1 MALSEVKRRLRKFQK
16 ETRQAGGITPVVA
29 DIIREGRYYD
39 ELTPQEK
46 AEVAAYWGT
55 DRDTFEVVHG
65 GIFNNYSLHFRIER
79 KPQPPRTKADR
90 EKIDNEIRE
99 VWDKVTAEYNSPEA
113 IAQREAE
120 YQELQRLGE
129 LRRMDF
135 LCGRDMDKEHPLP
148 WVERDRE
155 ARERRERFEQERK
168 GIA

>member
-16 ETRQAGGITPVVA
+16 ETREAQELTPVVA

-46 AEVAAYWGT
+46 EEVAGYWGT

-79 KPQPPRTKADR
+79 KPQPPRNRKELNER
-90 EKIDNEIRE
+90 IEEIRAAFEEE
-99 VWDKVTAEYNSPEA
+99 VAEYNSPEA

-129 LRRMDF
+129 LRAMDF
-135 LCGRDMDKEHPLP
+135 YAGKDMDKEHPLP
-148 WVERDRE
+148 WAEKDRE

-168 GIA
+168 KTA